1 VDLQNLVTALAC
13 RYIQEGKVHHH
24 DIPDQPSIESE
35 RRQIFFAGAVG
46 IPTFYVRADTGNR
59 LLRKI
64 LTHVRSQRNSLRYKG
79 YVRVKIDDYQLA
91 LLHILETDGADLIN
105 QLGLAPRMQSLRR
118 RLTDSTAST
127 YAKIIGAVQGELPR
141 KRTPMNV
148 SASEFN
154 SATEHYYRTGLKE
167 KHLTESIS
175 VFIEDCQRLDRLED
189 PHFKQV
195 MATIGQDISA
205 ADFIRAHRESIIRET
220 AGPEI
225 LLQLLRI
232 GLAIIHHQRNPNCET
247 ESCL

>member
-1 VDLQNLVTALAC
+1 MAEAVNIQNLVTALAC

-79 YVRVKIDDYQLA
+79 YVRVKVDDYKLA
-91 LLHILETDGADLIN
+91 LLHILETDGADLID
-105 QLGLAPRMQSLRR
+105 QLGLAGHMQSLRG
-118 RLTDSTAST
+118 RLTDSTTSA
-127 YAKIIGAVQGELPR
+127 YGKIISAVHEELPR

-148 SASEFN
+148 SAQEFN
-154 SATEHYYRTGLKE
+154 TATERYYRTGLKQ
-167 KHLTESIS
+167 KHLTEAISI
-175 VFIEDCQRLDRLED
+175 FIEDCKRLERLED

-195 MATIGQDISA
+195 MASTGLDISG
-205 ADFIRAHRESIIRET
+205 ADFISRNRESIIRET
-220 AGPEI
+220 AEPET
-225 LLQLLRI
+225 LLQMLRI
-232 GLAIIHHQRNPNCET
+232 GLAIINHERNPI
-247 ESCL
+247 